1 MAGGQEKSEKPTGKK
16 LSDSRSEG
24 KVAKS
29 RELGV
34 TVTCLGGSLAI
45 YFSAGLIYTH
55 TRKLMNDL
63 WGHGFQAALEGNLNQ
78 GLFLQ
83 VIGHFFLML
92 APTAAVI
99 ILLAIATDLIQIRG
113 FLLAWDA
120 IKPKFSNINP
130 VNGFKNFFSPR
141 SLVELVKSLFKLGFV
156 GYIAYYVLDREQHQ
170 YLPLINM
177 EIQDVVAVT
186 GSLALEITVRVSL
199 AMFFLSILDYSYQR
213 WQYTKDLM
221 MTKQEVK
228 EEHKQSEGNPQ
239 IKSKIRA
246 LQRALARQRMMAK
259 VPQATVVITNPTH
272 YAVAL
277 IYDKNLEA
285 PQLVAKG
292 KNLIAKK
299 IMSLARK
306 HRVPIVP
313 NPPLA
318 RALYQQ
324 VDLDGQIPVSLY
336 RAVAKVL
343 AYVFQQRQ
351 QRAS

>member
-1 MAGGQEKSEKPTGKK
+1 MAGGQERSEKPTGKK
-16 LSDSRSEG
+16 LSDSRKEG

-34 TVTCLGGSLAI
+34 TVTCLGGSVAI
-45 YFSAGLIYTH
+45 YFSAGLIHSH
-55 TRKLMNDL
+55 TRELLYDL

-78 GLFLQ
+78 GLFVQ
-83 VIGHFFLML
+83 VISHFFLML
-92 APTAAVI
+92 APTVAVI
-99 ILLAIATDLIQIRG
+99 IGLAIATDLIQLRG

-120 IKPKFSNINP
+120 IQPKFSNINP
-130 VNGFKNFFSPR
+130 INGLKNLFSPR
-141 SLVELVKSLFKLGFV
+141 SLVELVKSLFKLGFI
-156 GYIAYYVLDREQHQ
+156 GYIAYYVLNREQHR
-170 YLPLINM
+170 YLPLITM
-177 EIQDVVAVT
+177 EIKDVVAVT
-186 GSLALEITVRVSL
+186 GSLALEIMVRVSL
-199 AMFFLSILDYSYQR
+199 AMLFLSILDYSYQR

-228 EEHKQSEGNPQ
+228 EEHRQSDGNPQ

-277 IYDKNLEA
+277 LYDKNLEA

-292 KNLIAKK
+292 KDLIAKK
-299 IMSLARK
+299 IMTQARK
-306 HRVPIVP
+306 HRIPIIP

-324 VDLDGQIPVSLY
+324 VDLDGQIPVTLY

-351 QRAS
+351 QRA